1 MASINKLMKQ
11 AMRAQ
16 QQAQETEAALAARTV
31 EATSGGGA
39 VKVVATCKGEL
50 KSLKIDPEAVDPTDV
65 ETLEDLVFTAVNS
78 AIAEGQK
85 IQGGDEEPEP
95 SGERER
101 VQVHEH
107 LADRSGPEE
116 RRERVRGRAVSE
128 EDRLVHEADHEGA
141 RDRRRTRDGLGE
153 P

>member
-50 KSLKIDPEAVDPTDV
+50 KSLKIDPEAVDPEDV
-65 ETLEDLVFTAVNS
+65 ETLEGLVFTAVNS
-78 AIAEGQK
+78 ALAEGQK
-85 IQGGDEEPEP
+85 IQAEEM
-95 SGERER
+95 GK
-101 VQVHEH
+101 VT
-107 LADRSGPEE
+107 A
-116 RRERVRGRAVSE
+116 
-128 EDRLVHEADHEGA
+128 
-141 RDRRRTRDGLGE
+141 GLNLPGMG
-153 P
+153 

>member
-50 KSLKIDPEAVDPTDV
+50 KSLKIDPEAVDPADV

-78 AIAEGQK
+78 VIAEGQK
-85 IQGGDEEPEP
+85 IQAEEMGKVTAGFNLP
-95 SGERER
+95 GM
-101 VQVHEH
+101 
-107 LADRSGPEE
+107 G
-116 RRERVRGRAVSE
+116 
-128 EDRLVHEADHEGA
+128 
-141 RDRRRTRDGLGE
+141 
-153 P
+153 

>member
-50 KSLKIDPEAVDPTDV
+50 KSLKIDPEAVDPADV

-85 IQGGDEEPEP
+85 IQAAEMSKVTAGFNLPGM
-95 SGERER
+95 G
-101 VQVHEH
+101 
-107 LADRSGPEE
+107 
-116 RRERVRGRAVSE
+116 
-128 EDRLVHEADHEGA
+128 
-141 RDRRRTRDGLGE
+141 
-153 P
+153 

>member
-16 QQAQETEAALAARTV
+16 QQAQETEAALAAREV

-39 VKVVATCKGEL
+39 VKVVATCKGVL
-50 KSLKIDPEAVDPTDV
+50 KSLKIDPEAVDPEDV

-85 IQGGDEEPEP
+85 IQAEEM
-95 SGERER
+95 GI
-101 VQVHEH
+101 
-107 LADRSGPEE
+107 
-116 RRERVRGRAVSE
+116 VRAGFN
-128 EDRLVHEADHEGA
+128 LPGM
-141 RDRRRTRDGLGE
+141 G
-153 P
+153 